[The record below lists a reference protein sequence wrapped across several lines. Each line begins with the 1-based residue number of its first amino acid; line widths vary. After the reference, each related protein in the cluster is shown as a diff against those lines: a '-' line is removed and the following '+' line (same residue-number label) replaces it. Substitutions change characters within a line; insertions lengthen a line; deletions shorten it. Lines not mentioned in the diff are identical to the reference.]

1 MSANKKFFL
10 LEIDFNQI
18 SCFLV
23 HLPIIFLFISYL
35 VSKPSRMSLIDLAV
49 LSHLSVTL
57 RHSAPKNLK
66 TREITILSK
75 EVKTNLI
82 LGSTRRDSSIEAL
95 VETKRKKLS

>member
-1 MSANKKFFL
+1 M
-10 LEIDFNQI
+10 
-18 SCFLV
+18 
-23 HLPIIFLFISYL
+23 FISYL

-66 TREITILSK
+66 TRKITILSK

-95 VETKRKKLS
+95 VETKRKKLF